1 MGGRGEWG
9 GGRGEWGWG
18 EGVRGVGGRA
28 NTTIAELKGA
38 KTIHVVILQM
48 FFSSAKNDI
57 VLSNFIILGG
67 SGGMLL

>member
-1 MGGRGEWG
+1 M
-9 GGRGEWGWG
+9 
-18 EGVRGVGGRA
+18 GGRA